1 MASALPIVTMKY
13 WDEVKFAIDNG
24 RQLPDSNNF
33 VPPIGEP
40 LIAKRKV
47 LISPNEKRTTLFE
60 NLTFIHFS
68 TTQYRKYKK
77 IIRIAGKYQTLK
89 IVSMTYLNKI
99 LLNTVLNKKY
109 ILGGISQLFGRAD
122 LTTTEFCS
130 PNVIVLQYSD
140 NDSTQITESIFCIY
154 HSIRKWLLHI
164 IK

>member
-24 RQLPDSNNF
+24 QQLPDSNNF
-33 VPPIGEP
+33 VPPISEP
-40 LIAKRKV
+40 LIAKKKV
-47 LISPNEKRTTLFE
+47 LISPNKKRTTLFE

-77 IIRIAGKYQTLK
+77 IIRIAGKYQKLK

-99 LLNTVLNKKY
+99 LNTVFNKKY
-109 ILGGISQLFGRAD
+109 ILGGIPQLFERAS

-140 NDSTQITESIFCIY
+140 NDSTQITENVFCTY
-154 HSIRKWLLHI
+154 HSIRK
-164 IK
+164 

>member
-13 WDEVKFAIDNG
+13 WDEVKSAIDNG
-24 RQLPDSNNF
+24 QQLPDSNNF
-33 VPPIGEP
+33 VPPINEP
-40 LIAKRKV
+40 LIAKKKV
-47 LISPNEKRTTLFE
+47 LISPNKKRTTLFE

-77 IIRIAGKYQTLK
+77 IIRIAGKYQKLK

-99 LLNTVLNKKY
+99 LNTVFNKKY
-109 ILGGISQLFGRAD
+109 ILGGIPQLFERAN

-140 NDSTQITESIFCIY
+140 NDSTQITENVFCTY
-154 HSIRKWLLHI
+154 HSIRK
-164 IK
+164 